1 MRVFVAGATG
11 VLGPRIVAECTDRGH
26 EVVGLSRTETGDD
39 IVRESGGQPW
49 RGDVFDRDSL
59 VKGADGADVIVHAA
73 TRIPTARKPDDAAWT
88 KNDRVRREGA
98 EHLVAA
104 AASVGA
110 ERFVQQ
116 SIVWVA
122 RQPDGS
128 PFDETAAPN
137 PDRTTRSAL
146 DAESIV
152 AEASERHGFD
162 PVVLRCGLF
171 HAADATNT
179 RQIGEGVL
187 AGRMPIVGG
196 GVFGR
201 NDATLSWLHVNDAA
215 RAFTT
220 AIDGGAG
227 GTYHVVDDE
236 PVALSTYLATFA
248 DRLGAS
254 SPRRVPAWFARLFVG
269 KHVARLLSQ
278 PMPTTNDRFRSA
290 FDWRPRYP
298 TYREALDRIVDTW
311 RADGTLRETERG
323 YEWMGE

>member
-26 EVVGLSRTETGDD
+26 EVVGLSRTERGDE
-39 IVRESGGQPW
+39 IVRECGGKAW

-59 VKGADGADVIVHAA
+59 VEGADGADVVVHAA
-73 TRIPTARKPDDAAWT
+73 TRIPTDRKPDEEAWT
-88 KNDRVRREGA
+88 KNDRVRRAGA

-128 PFDETAAPN
+128 AFDETAEPN

-152 AEASERHGFD
+152 AESSEAHDFD

-179 RQIGEGVL
+179 RQIGAGVL

-196 GVFGR
+196 GLFGR
-201 NDATLSWLHVNDAA
+201 SDATLSWLHVDDAA
-215 RAFTT
+215 RAFAT
-220 AIDGGAG
+220 AIDGEASGV
-227 GTYHVVDDE
+227 YHVVDDE
-236 PVALSTYLATFA
+236 PVTLSRYIQGLA
-248 DRLGAS
+248 DRLDAS
-254 SPRRVPAWFARLFVG
+254 QPRRVPAWLARLFVG
-269 KHVARLLSQ
+269 KHVARLLSK
-278 PMPTTNDRFRSA
+278 PMSTTNDRFRA
-290 FDWRPRYP
+290 TFDWRPLYP
-298 TYREALDRIVDTW
+298 TYREALDRIVEQW
-311 RADGTLRETERG
+311 QADGTLRETESG
-323 YEWMGE
+323 FEWAGE